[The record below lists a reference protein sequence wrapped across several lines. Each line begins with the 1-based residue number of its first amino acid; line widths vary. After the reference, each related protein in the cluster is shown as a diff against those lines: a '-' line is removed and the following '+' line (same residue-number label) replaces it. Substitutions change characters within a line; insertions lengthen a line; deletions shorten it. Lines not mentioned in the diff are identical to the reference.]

1 LKSLVIKWDID
12 RKATI
17 KQYLCHIELEVD
29 RIFSLNRYGL
39 LNFVDKMRIDE
50 REGNKL
56 EIFKKDEA
64 TWHQKSWA
72 L

>member
-1 LKSLVIKWDID
+1 M
-12 RKATI
+12 
-17 KQYLCHIELEVD
+17 D

>member
-1 LKSLVIKWDID
+1 MKSLVIKWDID